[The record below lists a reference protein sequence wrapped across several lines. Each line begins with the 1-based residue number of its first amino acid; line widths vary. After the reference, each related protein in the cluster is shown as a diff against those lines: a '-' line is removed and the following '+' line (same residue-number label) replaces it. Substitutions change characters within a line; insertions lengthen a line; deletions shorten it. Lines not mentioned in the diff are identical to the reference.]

1 MGNIILIVSG
11 EGKIERSKLEN
22 RENSLPK
29 FDMKMILKY
38 I

>member
-1 MGNIILIVSG
+1 MGNIMFIVSG
-11 EGKIERSKLEN
+11 EGGIERNKLEN